1 MLTTILQLPDGSR
14 ITSGQPGRTA
24 IRKLTLTESVNEG
37 QELTVGSVC
46 ANMLELT
53 LILGEDAPRL
63 CAGEELKVF
72 RREGEKEVLFGTFL
86 LEKPQKLT
94 DNTLK
99 LLAYDRVSLLDRD
112 ITAFLESL
120 SQWPYSLGDL
130 VYRVCSHCG
139 ASLAEG
145 EVPNWDFPVAKFTPQ
160 GITARQLVRWA
171 AQIAGCFCR
180 ATPEGL
186 LEFAWYAPFAR
197 ETPLTVLENGAQV
210 ADYRVAPIE
219 KVCLQPQPGAVG
231 TVYPQEPGEGNTY
244 FLTGNPFLTAASL
257 TAQQAVAQFLY
268 GRLREL
274 SYTPMSLSVFA
285 DGQLRPG
292 QILEVTRGG
301 QVYQLLVMRRVQSG
315 QRDRIECTGSP
326 GRDYSAVT
334 NDRSFRLLEG
344 KVLKLSTDVEG
355 IRAEHTAANGDAA
368 RLALT
373 VEGISTEV
381 SAQQTE
387 LGNLRQNVTQLR
399 QTADGV
405 QVQVESILTQG
416 VSKVKNA
423 LGLSIDGTAVTI
435 TRADTG
441 MTNALDEKGMSV
453 IRGKGTDY
461 ETVMLRADAAGVVA
475 TDVTVRNYLR
485 LGDHA
490 RLEDYVDTSGEPR
503 TACFYI

>member
-1 MLTTILQLPDGSR
+1 M
-14 ITSGQPGRTA
+14 
-24 IRKLTLTESVNEG
+24 
-37 QELTVGSVC
+37 
-46 ANMLELT
+46 
-53 LILGEDAPRL
+53 
-63 CAGEELKVF
+63 
-72 RREGEKEVLFGTFL
+72 RR
-86 LEKPQKLT
+86 
-94 DNTLK
+94 
-99 LLAYDRVSLLDRD
+99 
-112 ITAFLESL
+112 
-120 SQWPYSLGDL
+120 
-130 VYRVCSHCG
+130 
-139 ASLAEG
+139 
-145 EVPNWDFPVAKFTPQ
+145 
-160 GITARQLVRWA
+160 
-171 AQIAGCFCR
+171 
-180 ATPEGL
+180 
-186 LEFAWYAPFAR
+186 
-197 ETPLTVLENGAQV
+197 
-210 ADYRVAPIE
+210 
-219 KVCLQPQPGAVG
+219 QPGAVG

-268 GRLREL
+268 ARLREL

-285 DGQLRPG
+285 DAQLRPG

-301 QVYQLLVMRRVQSG
+301 EAHKMLVMRRVQSG

-326 GRDYSAVT
+326 SRDYSAVT

-355 IRAEHTAANGDAA
+355 IRAEHTAANGNAA

-490 RLEDYVDTSGEPR
+490 RLEDYIDTSGEPR